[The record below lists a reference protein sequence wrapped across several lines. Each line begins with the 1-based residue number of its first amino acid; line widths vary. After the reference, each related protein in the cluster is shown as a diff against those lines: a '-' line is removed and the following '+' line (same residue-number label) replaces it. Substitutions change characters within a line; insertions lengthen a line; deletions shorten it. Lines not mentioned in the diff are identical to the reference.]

1 MRRSAVRSAGRAQ
14 PAERSRSA
22 AVVRTHHYTVET
34 GKLAQ
39 LLERRTTLI
48 QGIRS
53 ANPAFTEAT
62 LIRQSDGSYLDI
74 WRWESAEAMEAAAQA
89 AAGFPLVGETM
100 SLTNDHSILDGDVL
114 DVR

>member
-1 MRRSAVRSAGRAQ
+1 M
-14 PAERSRSA
+14 

-39 LLERRTTLI
+39 LLEQRSTLI

-62 LIRQSDGSYLDI
+62 LIRQDDGSYLDI
-74 WRWESAEAMEAAAQA
+74 WRWESAEAMRGAAEVAKN
-89 AAGFPLVGETM
+89 FPLVGATM
-100 SLTNDHSILDGDVL
+100 ALMIDHSVVDGEVL
-114 DVR
+114 DER

>member
-1 MRRSAVRSAGRAQ
+1 M
-14 PAERSRSA
+14 
-22 AVVRTHHYTVET
+22 AVVRTHRYTVET

-39 LLERRTTLI
+39 LLEQRTKLI

-62 LIRQSDGSYLDI
+62 LIRQDDGSYLDI
-74 WRWESAEAMEAAAQA
+74 WRWESAEAMRGAAQA
-89 AAGFPLVGETM
+89 AKNFPLAGATLALTTDHTVVDGE
-100 SLTNDHSILDGDVL
+100 VL